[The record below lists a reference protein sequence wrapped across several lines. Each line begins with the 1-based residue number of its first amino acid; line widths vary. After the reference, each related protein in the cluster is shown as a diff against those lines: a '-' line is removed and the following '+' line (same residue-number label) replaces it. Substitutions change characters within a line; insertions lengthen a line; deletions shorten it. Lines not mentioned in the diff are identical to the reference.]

1 MGGIDLL
8 NLCPKRLKPALLNA
22 RRSIEDLEGVEI
34 LEDVQWDPTNK
45 NWVLLCR
52 LSPMLKSKGSIPFST
67 NWYVK
72 IDDSYPWGGIKF
84 FPAKIGGLLGT
95 FPHQNYNGD
104 VEEVFP
110 WRDGD
115 LCLNNSSKVFRTL
128 GLDSEPFDSANRLI
142 WHFKR
147 ALLWLQAANNE
158 ELIKSGEPFELPHFP
173 KAAHKTIAFSESRE
187 SYINW
192 RKSNKKYGLIE
203 FKKVLAKELELY
215 VTTKFTSMDSKVVYE
230 PLWGEAINQSST
242 YLSGMWIMLNEVPVL
257 DPWQAPTSW
266 GELEFVCKE
275 QGIDLIKIMRVMTPK
290 FRNGKPHIVLL
301 GFPIP
306 EKFGEESVQIFW
318 QPIQLP
324 ALSHGIKK
332 IKGFRNLETCHWYR
346 DRQYVLGANKPI
358 YWLMSEN
365 WNENELYNRGKL
377 HSTVT
382 SSAIL
387 QIGAGAV
394 GSTIAELLV
403 RTGQKKLTI
412 VDDDRLQ
419 AGNLV
424 RHTLNIEDI
433 YIPKA
438 EALAKKLNQTS
449 PHVIVKGIKTKF
461 PQYDSKVLDLE
472 EFNAI
477 IDCTGED
484 EVLHH
489 LAHIEGEKERI
500 FISISLGYGAKR
512 LFVFF
517 ANNKKFPH
525 HAFMSLIQPWLL
537 KEKVETA
544 DIEFPREGIGCWHP
558 IFPARAEDVWLLTS
572 TAFKYI
578 ESTIA
583 TPCEKPTLIVF
594 EQKWNDGCFEGIS
607 LVSKEEYSE

>member
-1 MGGIDLL
+1 ML

-45 NWVLLCR
+45 NWVLLCC
-52 LSPMLKSKGSIPFST
+52 LSPMLKSNGLIPIST

-72 IDDSYPWGGIKF
+72 IDDSYPWGKIKF
-84 FPAKIGGLLGT
+84 VPAKIGGLLGT

-104 VEEVFP
+104 VEEMFP

-115 LCLNNSSKVFRTL
+115 LCLNTSSKVFQAL
-128 GLDSEPFDSANRLI
+128 GFDSEPFDAASRLI

-147 ALLWLQAANNE
+147 ALLWLQAANDE
-158 ELIKSGEPFELPHFP
+158 ELIKFGEPFELPHFP
-173 KAAHKTIAFSESRE
+173 KAASKTIAFSESGE

-203 FKKVLAKELELY
+203 FKKVLAKELDLY
-215 VTTKFTSMDSKVVYE
+215 VTTKFTSMDNKVIYE

-242 YLSGMWIMLNEVPVL
+242 YSSGMWIMLNEVPVL

-266 GELEFVCKE
+266 GELEIVCKE
-275 QGIDLIKIMRVMTPK
+275 QGIDLIKIMRAMAPK
-290 FRNGKPHIVLL
+290 FRNGNPHIVLL

-306 EKFGEESVQIFW
+306 AKFGEEPIQIFW

-324 ALSHGIKK
+324 ALSYGIKK
-332 IKGFRNLETCHWYR
+332 IKGFRKLETWHWYR
-346 DRQYVLGANKPI
+346 DRQYVFGANKPI

-377 HSTVT
+377 HSNVT

-403 RTGQKKLTI
+403 RTGQNKLTI
-412 VDDDRLQ
+412 VDDDLLL

-424 RHTLNIEDI
+424 RHTLNIGDI
-433 YIPKA
+433 YKPKA

-449 PHVIVKGIKTKF
+449 PHVIVKGIKTEF
-461 PQYDSKVLDLE
+461 PQYDSKVLDLD

-489 LAHIEGEKERI
+489 LAHMEGEKERK

-512 LFVFF
+512 LFVFL
-517 ANNKKFPH
+517 ANKKRFPH
-525 HAFMSLIQPWLL
+525 HAFMSLIQPWLM
-537 KEKVETA
+537 KEQVETA

-558 IFPARAEDVWLLTS
+558 VFPARAEDVWLLTS
-572 TAFKYI
+572 AAFKYI
-578 ESTIA
+578 ESSII
-583 TPCEKPTLIVF
+583 TPYERPTLIVF
-594 EQKWNDGCFEGIS
+594 EQKWNDECFEGIS

>member
-1 MGGIDLL
+1 ML
-8 NLCPKRLKPALLNA
+8 NLCPNRLKPALLKA

-52 LSPMLKSKGSIPFST
+52 LSPILKLNGPIPHST

-72 IDDSYPWGGIKF
+72 IDDSYPWGKIKF
-84 FPAKIGGLLGT
+84 VPAKIGGLLET

-104 VEEVFP
+104 KEKFFP
-110 WRDGD
+110 WRDGE
-115 LCLNNSSKVFRTL
+115 LCLNNSAKTFRTL
-128 GLDSEPFDSANRLI
+128 GFDSEPFDSDSRLI

-158 ELIKSGEPFELPHFP
+158 ELFKIGEPFELPHFP
-173 KAAHKTIAFSESRE
+173 ISAPKTIAFSESKE

-192 RKSNKKYGLIE
+192 KKSYKKYGFVEI
-203 FKKVLAKELELY
+203 KKILAEEPGIF
-215 VTTKFTSMDSKVVYE
+215 VTTKFTSVDGKVIYE
-230 PLWGEAINQSST
+230 PLWGEAINHSSN
-242 YLSGMWIMLNEVPVL
+242 YLNGIWIMLNEVPVL
-257 DPWQAPTSW
+257 HPWQAPNSW

-275 QGIDLIKIMRVMTPK
+275 QGVNLDQILRAISPK
-290 FRNGKPHIVLL
+290 VRNGNSHIVLL

-306 EKFGEESVQIFW
+306 AKFGEDPVQIFW
-318 QPIQLP
+318 QPILLP

-332 IKGFRNLETCHWYR
+332 VKGFRDSETWHWFR
-346 DRQYVLGANKPI
+346 DRQCVFGANNQI
-358 YWLMSEN
+358 YWLIPEN

-377 HSTVT
+377 HSNVV
-382 SSAIL
+382 SSSIL

-403 RTGQKKLTI
+403 RTGQNKLTI
-412 VDDDRLQ
+412 VDDDRVQ

-424 RHTLNIEDI
+424 RHTLNIDDI
-433 YIPKA
+433 YKPKV
-438 EALAKKLNQTS
+438 EALVKKLNRTS
-449 PHVIVKGIKTKF
+449 PHVSAKGVKMKF
-461 PQYDSKVLDLE
+461 PQNDSKVLNFD
-472 EFNAI
+472 EFDAI

-489 LAHIEGEKERI
+489 LAHIEGEKERV

-512 LFVFF
+512 LFIFL
-517 ANNKKFPH
+517 ANNKRFPH
-525 HAFMSLIQPWLL
+525 FAFMSLIQPWLM
-537 KEKVETA
+537 KEQVETK

-558 IFPARAEDVWLLTS
+558 IFPARAEDVWLLAS

-578 ESTIA
+578 EATIA